1 MTSAKISGMV
11 STPGTLD
18 TGLSKVTGTV
28 EKGLCAT
35 AQASFA
41 SVMEQKTSGYGNQ
54 QLTSGNPVGKEPAAT
69 TTQPA
74 AVADRAK
81 KLNVRRILLHRK
93 WKSCR
98 INWKTQR
105 MHLKLV

>member
-54 QLTSGNPVGKEPAAT
+54 QLTRYVGDYYKFQEVYEEKNLQQ
-69 TTQPA
+69 QPHS
-74 AVADRAK
+74 RQ
-81 KLNVRRILLHRK
+81 L
-93 WKSCR
+93 
-98 INWKTQR
+98 
-105 MHLKLV
+105 

>member
-18 TGLSKVTGTV
+18 TGLSKATGTV

-54 QLTSGNPVGKEPAAT
+54 QLTSENPVGKEPAAT
-69 TTQPA
+69 ATQPA
-74 AVADRAK
+74 AVADSTKKTECKGEFSYTESGRAAESAGRHK
-81 KLNVRRILLHRK
+81 GCI
-93 WKSCR
+93 
-98 INWKTQR
+98 
-105 MHLKLV
+105 

>member
-74 AVADRAK
+74 AVADSAK
-81 KLNVRRILLHRK
+81 KLNVKENSESGRAAESTGRHKGCI
-93 WKSCR
+93 
-98 INWKTQR
+98 
-105 MHLKLV
+105 

>member
-18 TGLSKVTGTV
+18 TGLSKATGTV

-41 SVMEQKTSGYGNQ
+41 SVMEQKTSR
-54 QLTSGNPVGKEPAAT
+54 LWKPAAYQRKSGRKRT
-69 TTQPA
+69 CSNSHTAGSCSKQHKETECKGEFSYTESGRA
-74 AVADRAK
+74 AESAGRHK
-81 KLNVRRILLHRK
+81 GCI
-93 WKSCR
+93 
-98 INWKTQR
+98 
-105 MHLKLV
+105 

>member
-54 QLTSGNPVGKEPAAT
+54 QLTSKNPVGKEPAAT
-69 TTQPA
+69 AGSCSRQHKETECKGEFSYTESGRA
-74 AVADRAK
+74 AESAGRHK
-81 KLNVRRILLHRK
+81 GCI
-93 WKSCR
+93 
-98 INWKTQR
+98 
-105 MHLKLV
+105 

>member
-41 SVMEQKTSGYGNQ
+41 SVMEQT
-54 QLTSGNPVGKEPAAT
+54 A
-69 TTQPA
+69 
-74 AVADRAK
+74 
-81 KLNVRRILLHRK
+81 
-93 WKSCR
+93 
-98 INWKTQR
+98 QR
-105 MHLKLV
+105 N

>member
-41 SVMEQKTSGYGNQ
+41 SVMEQKTSGYTGIAVDGF
-54 QLTSGNPVGKEPAAT
+54 TEPGKPFTACDT
-69 TTQPA
+69 T
-74 AVADRAK
+74 DR
-81 KLNVRRILLHRK
+81 N
-93 WKSCR
+93 
-98 INWKTQR
+98 
-105 MHLKLV
+105 